1 MRIFGNPLVTTS
13 LLLSCLISA
22 AYAAPVAVFGV
33 PKYAVVNDRVSRGGQ
48 PSGEGFRNLAA
59 SGVRTV
65 VDLQEKG
72 ERSKDEK
79 HLVEALGMK
88 YINVPMKGMKTP
100 EEKQISRVLK
110 ALQNEK
116 AGPVF
121 IHCKRGADR
130 TGVAIACYRMEHDG
144 WSNREALQEARN
156 RGMYWYQLPLQ
167 RYILAYRPHGQST
180 GFADS
185 AERAGEGAIDSL
197 RKIPDAIGGIFR

>member
-1 MRIFGNPLVTTS
+1 VKIFGNLLVTTP

-22 AYAAPVAVFGV
+22 AYAAPVAVSGV
-33 PKYAVVNDRVSRGGQ
+33 PRYAVVNDRVSRGGQ

-59 SGVRTV
+59 SGVRTI

-144 WSNREALQEARN
+144 WSNREALQEARD

-167 RYILAYRPHGQST
+167 RYILSYRPHGQSA

-197 RKIPDAIGGIFR
+197 RKIPDAIGGIFK

>member
-1 MRIFGNPLVTTS
+1 MS
-13 LLLSCLISA
+13 
-22 AYAAPVAVFGV
+22 GV
-33 PKYAVVNDRVSRGGQ
+33 PRYAVVNDHVSRGGQ
-48 PSGEGFRNLAA
+48 PSGQGLRNLAA

-110 ALQNEK
+110 ALQDDK
-116 AGPVF
+116 GGPVF

-130 TGVAIACYRMEHDG
+130 TGLAIACYRMEHDG
-144 WSNREALQEARN
+144 WSNREALQEARD
-156 RGMYWYQLPLQ
+156 RGRYWYQLPLQ
-167 RYILAYRPHGQST
+167 RYILSYRPHGQSA
-180 GFADS
+180 GFVDS
-185 AERAGEGAIDSL
+185 AERMGEGAIDSL
-197 RKIPDAIGGIFR
+197 RKIPDAIGGIFK